1 MPMKSADET
10 AVLMIDGL
18 LKDLSIQPGEKIM
31 LMLNGTGATTLMEL
45 LIVYRKCAAY
55 LKEKGVEIVA
65 SHNQEG
71 NTPEN
76 SMDGDFVSRWAAE
89 GSAWIKYTFIE
100 PREISSVWIA
110 YYSASETRKAKLE
123 IQVSEDG
130 ENFVSVFKGMS
141 TASKVELEEF
151 KLPQP
156 MTVKAVKVLGD
167 GNTVNNWNVI
177 AEIDFR

>member
-1 MPMKSADET
+1 MR
-10 AVLMIDGL
+10 
-18 LKDLSIQPGEKIM
+18 LK
-31 LMLNGTGATTLMEL
+31 NGKHG
-45 LIVYRKCAAY
+45 
-55 LKEKGVEIVA
+55 
-65 SHNQEG
+65 
-71 NTPEN
+71 
-76 SMDGDFVSRWAAE
+76 
-89 GSAWIKYTFIE
+89 
-100 PREISSVWIA
+100 
-110 YYSASETRKAKLE
+110 LE

-151 KLPQP
+151 KLPKP